1 LSEESIRKT
10 LRIFGLTEMEAD
22 VYIFVAKRGVLKGG
36 EISKQTKMQKA
47 QIYRVLKSLQE
58 KGLVESTLEFP
69 ARFTAVPFENVID
82 SSIKTK
88 QEEAAQIAAQKKEL
102 LNYWQNIKKA
112 GPEPQLQKFTVIE
125 GNQKIYHKLAQMI
138 KETTNQLSTVSTV
151 QGLVRADQFGLF
163 DFGSGDPLKSKITFR
178 FLAELSSQNIMTM
191 KKLLKVLTVAEFNF
205 EGRTPELGLNLFPQM
220 TIRDQEEAIF
230 FITPRADVPA
240 TKQED
245 ICLWTNCKSLVNAFS
260 AVFEELW
267 QNSTDIQRKIAEIET
282 GKQTPKTCVIAD
294 SKTAEKKYGETL
306 QSAKEEIIM
315 LTSSEGIIEYWKQ
328 RPLIEKWAKSRV
340 AVKIMAP
347 IMSEN
352 LEAAKQLS
360 TLCSVKHVPP
370 NYMQTTIIDGKYLF
384 QFKKCTPEKQPLNS
398 SFHFEDTLYTN
409 SPDYVQKTKTML
421 LEIWKNSNPPS
432 ADNLKSIFGTG
443 ARSQSAYFPGAIRSP
458 GPDGT
463 FHPLPP
469 ADSAN
474 KDHYAIIEIVDEDPQ
489 GKLKEQD
496 ILNEIVDAQKS
507 LPKNEPGT
515 CRVYSSQAIAI
526 LHPPD
531 FFKLPPILIRV
542 HHIEEYS
549 TFGGEDVIMINLW
562 LETPSGHAY
571 VPVAVLSNGPQA
583 QVMWGKHLEAAP
595 AGRNVQVA
603 KKDELQVRVHGNTM
617 FAGWTVPIRL
627 DFSEYILP
635 PACLLIEGFGN
646 VKTEAYSVVQPSGG
660 KFTAWQN
667 GLDAFVTFMHP
678 SSKYSGPGTD
688 GFLVRD
694 FVMEVTPQ
702 FIEGFHPK
710 LETKLIEKRNLL

>member
-1 LSEESIRKT
+1 MSEEGVRKVLKT
-10 LRIFGLTEMEAD
+10 FGLTEKETD
-22 VYIFVAKRGVLKGG
+22 VYVFLAKHGVLKGG
-36 EISKQTKMQKA
+36 EISKQTKTPKA
-47 QIYRVLKSLQE
+47 LIYRILKSLQT

-69 ARFTAVPFENVID
+69 ARFTVVPFENVID
-82 SSIKTK
+82 LNIITK

-102 LNYWQNIKKA
+102 LNYWQKIKKV
-112 GPEPQLQKFTVIE
+112 GIEPQLEKFTVIE
-125 GNQKIYHKLAQMI
+125 GNQKIYHKLEQMI
-138 KETTNQLSTVSTV
+138 KETKNQLSTVSTV
-151 QGLVRADQFGLF
+151 QGLLRADQFGLF

-294 SKTAEKKYGETL
+294 SKKAEKKYWETL
-306 QSAKEEIIM
+306 QSAKEEIIL
-315 LTSSEGIIEYWKQ
+315 LTSSEGVIEYWKQ
-328 RPLIEKWAKSRV
+328 MPLIEKWAKSRV
-340 AVKIMAP
+340 TVKIMAP

-370 NYMQTTIIDGKYLF
+370 NYMQTTIVDGKYLF
-384 QFKKCTPEKQPLNS
+384 QFKKCTLEKQPLNS
-398 SFHFEDTLYTN
+398 PLHFEDTLYTN
-409 SPDYVQKTKTML
+409 SPEYVQKTKTML
-421 LEIWKNSNPPS
+421 LEIWKNSNSPS

-443 ARSQSAYFPGAIRSP
+443 ARSQARPRCAGPADSARSQSAYFPGAIRSP
-458 GPDGT
+458 GPEGT

-474 KDHYAIIEIVDEDPQ
+474 KGHYAVIEIVDEDPQ

-507 LPKNEPGT
+507 LTKNKPGAM
-515 CRVYSSQAIAI
+515 RVYSSQAIAV

-549 TFGGEDVIMINLW
+549 TFGGENVIMINLW

-571 VPVAVLSNGPQA
+571 VPVAVLSNGSQA
-583 QVMWGKHLEAAP
+583 QVKWGKHLEAAP

-635 PACLLIEGFGN
+635 PACLLIR
-646 VKTEAYSVVQPSGG
+646 KC
-660 KFTAWQN
+660 
-667 GLDAFVTFMHP
+667 
-678 SSKYSGPGTD
+678 
-688 GFLVRD
+688 
-694 FVMEVTPQ
+694 
-702 FIEGFHPK
+702 
-710 LETKLIEKRNLL
+710 